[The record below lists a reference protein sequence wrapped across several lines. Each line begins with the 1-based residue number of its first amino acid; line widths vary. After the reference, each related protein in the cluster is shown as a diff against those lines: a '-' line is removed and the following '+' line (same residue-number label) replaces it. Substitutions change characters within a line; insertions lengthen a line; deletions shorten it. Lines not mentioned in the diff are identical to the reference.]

1 MSTTFG
7 DLLRSTNK
15 SLTDYLERISCREL
29 SPAAFELQFLSD
41 SIEQVGQAWR
51 SPGSPRNPDQT
62 LEAEM
67 ARYAE
72 NLRRLKST
80 LEALQPELEQRRA
93 QLHAGLTRLQAALGW
108 AATLNQTR

>member
-1 MSTTFG
+1 MSNTLL

-15 SLTDYLERISCREL
+15 SLTDYLDQLACSDL
-29 SPAAFELQFLSD
+29 SPAAFELQYLSD

-51 SPGSPRNPDQT
+51 SAASPRNPDQG
-62 LEAEM
+62 LEAEI

-80 LEALQPELEQRRA
+80 LEGLRPELEQRRA
-93 QLHAGLTRLQAALGW
+93 DLHGGLTRLQAALRW